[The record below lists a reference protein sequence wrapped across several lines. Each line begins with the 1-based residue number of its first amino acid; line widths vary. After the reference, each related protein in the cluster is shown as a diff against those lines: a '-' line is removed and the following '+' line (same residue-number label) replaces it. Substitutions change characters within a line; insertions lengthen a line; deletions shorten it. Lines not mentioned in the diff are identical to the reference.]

1 MTAECCSRGLF
12 CISRSIAH
20 ACHEGTAVALRG
32 GMNSGLEPV
41 IDCPMA
47 GGATRGLARGPRER
61 ILLFGAGAVSD
72 ADLLAILL
80 GTGSAGE
87 SSPEL
92 AMAILR
98 ENGGLALLAQKD
110 AAEMAE
116 RRGLG
121 PAKAARIVAAL
132 ELGRRSCQAIAD
144 HDRNVIDSL
153 EAVEAWARPRL
164 TCLEHEEVW
173 ILGLDGRN
181 RLKAARRVG
190 QGGLHGCS
198 LLASDILR
206 PAVKTGASALVLV
219 HNHPSGDSAPSEADV
234 TMTRA
239 LATACDIVGIA
250 LLDHVVVA
258 RSGLSSLRE
267 LGLFAA
273 ASVSPR

>member
-1 MTAECCSRGLF
+1 MNIGLNVADCRERGQ
-12 CISRSIAH
+12 
-20 ACHEGTAVALRG
+20 
-32 GMNSGLEPV
+32 PY
-41 IDCPMA
+41 
-47 GGATRGLARGPRER
+47 GPRER
-61 ILLFGAGAVSD
+61 ILIFGAAAIGD

-87 SSPEL
+87 PSPEL
-92 AMAILR
+92 ARAILS
-98 ENGGLALLAQKD
+98 ESGGLAMLAQKD

-132 ELGRRSCQAIAD
+132 ELGRRSCQALAD
-144 HDRNVIDSL
+144 HGRPVIDSL
-153 EAVEAWARPRL
+153 DAVESWARPRL

-173 ILGLDGRN
+173 FLGLDGRN
-181 RLKAARRVG
+181 RLRAARRVG

-198 LLASDILR
+198 LLAGDILR

-219 HNHPSGDSAPSEADV
+219 HNHPSGDPSPSQADV
-234 TMTRA
+234 TMTQT
-239 LATACDIVGIA
+239 LATACEIVGVA

-258 RSGLSSLRE
+258 RSGVSSLRE

-273 ASVSPR
+273 SSDR